1 MANAVVKNK
10 MDHWPPH
17 TVLVHLDEPI
27 HYFDRETGKKLAAKY
42 VAVNS
47 RHPDIHSADYAR
59 IDVFPC
65 DAEGGFVEDTLVPI
79 RKVEFQRIT
88 TALEGLG
95 FDVVDENNTLMLM
108 PGG

>member
-1 MANAVVKNK
+1 

-27 HYFDRETGKKLAAKY
+27 HYFDRETGHKQRTIFI
-42 VAVNS
+42 AVTS
-47 RHPDIHSADYAR
+47 RHPDVHAADHAR

-65 DAEGGFVEDTLVPI
+65 DAEGGFIEDHLVPI
-79 RKVEFQRIT
+79 RKLEFQRIT
-88 TALEGLG
+88 HVLEGLG
-95 FDVVDENNTLMLM
+95 FDVVDENNTLMMM